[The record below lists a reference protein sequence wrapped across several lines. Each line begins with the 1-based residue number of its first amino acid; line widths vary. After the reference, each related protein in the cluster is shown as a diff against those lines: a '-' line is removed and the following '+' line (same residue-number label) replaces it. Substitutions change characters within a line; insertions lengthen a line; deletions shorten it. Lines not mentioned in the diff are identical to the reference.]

1 MDNHVLEE
9 RVLEKVMRHI
19 PLGLV
24 VTGEGRQRKVYY
36 VNHTAY
42 RIMGYTREEFIQ
54 KIEGGWGSL
63 MDIAPEE
70 IIREHQTEILK
81 GEPFEVMAS
90 IKTKN
95 GKPKWLLNRVIV
107 CQEAEPV
114 CYISFMD
121 VTEKVEQE
129 QNRRIEREHLKER
142 ARRDSYTK
150 LLNRGTM
157 EELID
162 KALEEADGK
171 MSHAYIA
178 LDVDNFKQ
186 INDIYGH
193 CMGDRLIL
201 ELAALLTK
209 QFRKEDYVGRMGGD
223 EFSVFVKNVKNPE
236 TVKRCA
242 ERILEGLRKK
252 KGEMGLLEEPSV
264 SIGIAFYPESG
275 QSFRELYH
283 KADEALYKVKND
295 AKNGI
300 AIL

>member
-95 GKPKWLLNRVIV
+95 GKPKWLLNRVVV

-121 VTEKVEQE
+121 RTGAFK
-129 QNRRIEREHLKER
+129 RTR
-142 ARRDSYTK
+142 A
-150 LLNRGTM
+150 
-157 EELID
+157 
-162 KALEEADGK
+162 
-171 MSHAYIA
+171 
-178 LDVDNFKQ
+178 
-186 INDIYGH
+186 
-193 CMGDRLIL
+193 
-201 ELAALLTK
+201 
-209 QFRKEDYVGRMGGD
+209 
-223 EFSVFVKNVKNPE
+223 
-236 TVKRCA
+236 KRF
-242 ERILEGLRKK
+242 L
-252 KGEMGLLEEPSV
+252 
-264 SIGIAFYPESG
+264 Y
-275 QSFRELYH
+275 QSFKPR
-283 KADEALYKVKND
+283 N
-295 AKNGI
+295 NGRTDR
-300 AIL
+300 